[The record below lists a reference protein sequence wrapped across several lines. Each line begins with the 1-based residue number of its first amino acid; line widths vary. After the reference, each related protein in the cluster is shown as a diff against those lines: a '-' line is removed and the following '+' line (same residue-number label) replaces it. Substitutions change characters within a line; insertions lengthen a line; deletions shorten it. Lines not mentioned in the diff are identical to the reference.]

1 MDRRNPRWWVS
12 PPGPDE
18 SLRSLLG
25 RVADLY
31 ESEPGEL
38 WSRLNAGDPQAAGE
52 IDDPSCAALLRMGQ
66 ALGVPGASLQA
77 HRLHE
82 TPGLLAPAARTAI
95 CPCCWAEDDAVG
107 RPRSYRRAW
116 AHVLRTVCPVHRMQL
131 VIPRDRQQ
139 PDLAAARA
147 QQAALTPADLQILG
161 LIERFG
167 SALEEALCH
176 GVAWPAD
183 WQGSVVS
190 ARQLLVRVSFDPGGV
205 RGPPLIAN
213 VCPSPTMA
221 SLVHGPLHHRGPR
234 EVVDWEAFRR
244 LADPCVRRAALWVI
258 AWHVV
263 PDLSQLYSPGWV
275 DVGPLVTRGTQAC
288 LLQ

>member
-1 MDRRNPRWWVS
+1 MDRRNLRWWVS

-52 IDDPSCAALLRMGQ
+52 VDDPSCAALHRMAQ

-95 CPCCWAEDDAVG
+95 CPCCWAEDDAAA

-116 AHVLRTVCPVHRMQL
+116 AHVLRTVCPVHRVHL
-131 VIPRDRQQ
+131 VIPRDRRQ
-139 PDLAAARA
+139 PDLTTAQA
-147 QQAALTPADLQILG
+147 QQAALTPDDLQILA
-161 LIERFG
+161 LIDRFG
-167 SALEEALCH
+167 ATLEAALCE
-176 GVAWPAD
+176 GAAWPAD
-183 WQGSVVS
+183 WQGSAVS
-190 ARQLLVRVSFDPGGV
+190 ARQALVQVSFNSGGV
-205 RGPPLIAN
+205 RGPPVIAN
-213 VCPSPTMA
+213 VCPSPTLA
-221 SLVHGPLHHRGPR
+221 SLVHGPLHHRGPG
-234 EVVDWEAFRR
+234 EAADWEAFRR
-244 LADPCVRRAALWVI
+244 LADPCVRRAALWVV
-258 AWHVV
+258 AWQVV
-263 PDLSQLYSPGWV
+263 PHLKEFNSPGWI
-275 DVGPLVTRGTQAC
+275 DVGPEWMSAA
-288 LLQ
+288 